1 MADDKDAAWRARVP
15 DMLRRCAAKWSLTLN
30 ERLTGGY
37 LAAVYGCT
45 GGNGEDLVLKLSPP
59 LANPTI
65 EARALA
71 HWGGN
76 GAATLVAWDEDAGAL
91 LLERIRPGTLLMDQD
106 RSALDD
112 GLAVRAASWALAS
125 MQSVPSPTA
134 GNFPSFDDKFQWWL
148 DYTRAYGE
156 PDAAGTA
163 MLPLMERAA
172 RALDGSARRRTLA
185 HGDFL
190 AKNVLLSHD
199 DRYVAVDPL
208 PYIGD
213 PASDCGHFS
222 SYHSPVA
229 TVIPRARAI
238 AVATGNDPDR
248 AAQWAAV
255 WTVGE
260 ACETWREDSDDLQAW
275 VMGKECQELLESC
288 GLN

>member
-1 MADDKDAAWRARVP
+1 M
-15 DMLRRCAAKWSLTLN
+15 WSL
-30 ERLTGGY
+30 EIHEPLTGGY

-45 GGNGEDLVLKLSPP
+45 GPRREDLVLKISPP
-59 LANPTI
+59 LANPPL

-76 GAATLVAWDEDAGAL
+76 GAARLLAWDESAGAL

-106 RSALDD
+106 RSVTDD
-112 GLAVRAASWALAS
+112 ELAVRAATWALAS
-125 MQSVPSPTA
+125 MQSVPAPPV
-134 GNFPSFDDKFQWWL
+134 GRFPSFDDKFRWWL

-156 PDAAGTA
+156 PEAAGTA
-163 MLPLMERAA
+163 MLPLMERSA
-172 RALDGSARRRTLA
+172 RALDASAPNKTLA

-190 AKNVLLSHD
+190 AKNLLLRND
-199 DRYVAVDPL
+199 GRYVAVDPL

-222 SYHSPVA
+222 AYHSPVA

-238 AVATGNDPDR
+238 AKATGNDPDR

-255 WTVGE
+255 WTIGE
-260 ACETWREDSDDLQAW
+260 ACETWREDSDDLEAW
-275 VMGKECQELLESC
+275 VHGNECHAILASIV
-288 GLN
+288 